1 MVKYLLKGSLF
12 IVTLAQNM
20 KSPVLGLAFLFSAMS
35 WVHCQTAPYV
45 SFLGTNLP
53 NHSYVDMGL
62 VGRNDDGSD
71 SVQCHTDLDTC
82 CNNQAGPDRGD
93 WYFPDMSRLPFHRG
107 IFERRGIQ
115 RVDLRGHGG
124 ASGIYH
130 CDIETVAVH
139 DASGRERIYVGLYSS
154 GGE

>member
-62 VGRNDDGSD
+62 VGYNHNGSD
-71 SVQCHTDLDTC
+71 SGSRSTSGDTGEGELRDLSIELRVQSEAHTI
-82 CNNQAGPDRGD
+82 R
-93 WYFPDMSRLPFHRG
+93 Y
-107 IFERRGIQ
+107 
-115 RVDLRGHGG
+115 
-124 ASGIYH
+124 
-130 CDIETVAVH
+130 
-139 DASGRERIYVGLYSS
+139 
-154 GGE
+154 